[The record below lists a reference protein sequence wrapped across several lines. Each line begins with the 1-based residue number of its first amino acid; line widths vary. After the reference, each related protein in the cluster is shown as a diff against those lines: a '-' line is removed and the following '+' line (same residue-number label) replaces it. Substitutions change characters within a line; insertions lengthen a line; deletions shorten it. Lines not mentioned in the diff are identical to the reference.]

1 MRLLLPIVSCFVL
14 ATPTFAQTVDADGAA
29 RLTESLSRYVGKDA
43 FDRKILAVAPEG
55 GAYRLSFDLKPLAGL
70 LPAHAKVKVD
80 ISPFSVLVKPLP
92 DGKWDVVGD
101 SIPGGSFEAEG
112 PKGLQSTKWTVS
124 DGKFAGVYDPALAAF
139 PTFSG
144 SQAGMAIASRD
155 AESDMQS
162 TTGAGTFQSTGV
174 AAAGG
179 GVDISFNQTVA
190 DFVQNMQIA
199 SEAGGAKI
207 PVTVKA
213 TNLTIEGTGKGYRTS
228 QLLDLVAFGVANAD
242 EAKLKANQA
251 ELKKLL
257 LAALPM
263 WNRLDGTYR
272 FGDLDVTTPTGNFGA
287 KTVSLGFGMDGVV
300 QNATVSYKFGLAGLA
315 IPTGLLPEWSA
326 TLLPTDID
334 LNLDG
339 VGFDF
344 EGMVKKVIDSFDLN
358 RDSVVPDEVGAE
370 IAANFLAKPPKVV
383 IAPSSVKNKD
393 TQVSLAGE
401 VRFVGTEPDA
411 DVTVDV
417 AGFDKMVENLQT
429 ASKQA
434 PELSQ
439 YLPMALIAKGF
450 AKPQPDGSLRWK
462 VARKADGSVSV
473 NDVQLKGPD
482 APSNGGSAQ

>member
-1 MRLLLPIVSCFVL
+1 MRHLLPIVSCFVL
-14 ATPTFAQTVDADGAA
+14 ATPAFAQTVDVDGAA

-55 GAYRLSFDLKPLAGL
+55 SAYRLSFDIKPLAGL
-70 LPAHAKVKVD
+70 LPAQARVKIDV
-80 ISPFSVLVKPLP
+80 SPFSVLVKPLA

-101 SIPGGSFEAEG
+101 TIPGGSFDAEG
-112 PKGLQSTKWTVS
+112 PNGLQSMKWTVS

-139 PTFSG
+139 PTLSG
-144 SQAGMAIASRD
+144 SHAGMAMASRD
-155 AESDMQS
+155 AEGDMQS
-162 TTGAGTFQSTGV
+162 TTGAGTFQSAGA

-179 GVDISFNQTVA
+179 GVDISFNQSVA
-190 DFVQNMQIA
+190 DFVQNMQVA
-199 SEAGGAKI
+199 SEAGGARM

-213 TNLTIEGTGKGYRTS
+213 TNLTVEGTGKGYRTS
-228 QLLDLVAFGVANAD
+228 QILDLVAFGVANAD
-242 EAKLKANQA
+242 EARLKANQA
-251 ELKKLL
+251 ELKTKL

-272 FGDLDVTTPTGNFGA
+272 FGDLDVTTPAGSFGA
-287 KTVSLGFGMDGVV
+287 KNLSFGFGTDGIV
-300 QNATVSYKFGLAGLA
+300 QNATVSYKIGLAGLA
-315 IPTGLLPEWSA
+315 IPSGLLPEWSA
-326 TLLPTDID
+326 MLLPTDVS

-344 EGMVKKVIDSFDLN
+344 EGMAKKVIDSFDLN
-358 RDSVVPDEVGAE
+358 RDAVVPDEVGAE
-370 IAANFLAKPPKVV
+370 IAANFLAKPPKLV
-383 IAPSSVKNKD
+383 IAPSSVKNRD

-401 VRFVGTEPDA
+401 VTFVGTEPNA
-411 DVTVDV
+411 DVTIDV
-417 AGFDKMVENLQT
+417 AGFDKMVENLQA

-434 PELSQ
+434 PEISQ

-462 VARKADGSVSV
+462 VVRKADGSVSV

-482 APSNGGSAQ
+482 GPKDGGSAQ